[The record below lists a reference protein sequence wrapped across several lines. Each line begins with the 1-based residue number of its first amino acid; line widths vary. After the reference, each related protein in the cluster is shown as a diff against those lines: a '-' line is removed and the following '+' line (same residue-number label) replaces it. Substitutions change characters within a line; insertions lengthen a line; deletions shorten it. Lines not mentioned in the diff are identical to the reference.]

1 MYVLSLSLSLMSV
14 SAKKTQNNKICI
26 NSCQSFYICV
36 FSLRI
41 DYRFSMENLPSIGDR
56 NTQTIVCSFCDDIIL
71 RPQTAVLTNK
81 PALLPQM
88 TTNKTSSNDTAT
100 AAAAVPP
107 AESNRLSVNG
117 NDLPCDSVE
126 NFWLVSDMFTFE
138 NVGFSNTVNNQTKY
152 LVCANCERGP
162 IGFSPINPSTRQLEK
177 EFYVAIDRI
186 KYK

>member
-1 MYVLSLSLSLMSV
+1 M
-14 SAKKTQNNKICI
+14 
-26 NSCQSFYICV
+26 
-36 FSLRI
+36 
-41 DYRFSMENLPSIGDR
+41 DNLPSIGDR
-56 NTQTIVCSFCDDIIL
+56 NTQTIICSFCDDIIL
-71 RPQTAVLTNK
+71 RPQTAILTNK
-81 PALLPQM
+81 PTLLPQM
-88 TTNKTSSNDTAT
+88 TTNKPASNDASE
-100 AAAAVPP
+100 P
-107 AESNRLSVNG
+107 NRLSING

>member
-1 MYVLSLSLSLMSV
+1 MKSTNKFYETTVL
-14 SAKKTQNNKICI
+14 
-26 NSCQSFYICV
+26 F
-36 FSLRI
+36 I
-41 DYRFSMENLPSIGDR
+41 DYFIIIPFIGMEQVPSVGDR

-71 RPQTAVLTNK
+71 RPQTAILTTK
-81 PALLPQM
+81 PTLLPQM
-88 TTNKTSSNDTAT
+88 NVKKEPTTETDAT
-100 AAAAVPP
+100 
-107 AESNRLSVNG
+107 NRLSING
-117 NDLPCDSVE
+117 SDHTCDSLE
-126 NFWLVSDMFTFE
+126 SFWLVSDMFTFE

>member
-1 MYVLSLSLSLMSV
+1 M
-14 SAKKTQNNKICI
+14 KT
-26 NSCQSFYICV
+26 
-36 FSLRI
+36 
-41 DYRFSMENLPSIGDR
+41 LPPAGDR
-56 NTQTIVCSFCDDIIL
+56 NTQTIVCSFCDDVIL
-71 RPQTAVLTNK
+71 RPQTAVLINK

-88 TTNKTSSNDTAT
+88 TTKQTSSND
-100 AAAAVPP
+100 AAAAAAPS

-117 NDLPCDSVE
+117 TDLPCDSVE

-162 IGFSPINPSTRQLEK
+162 IGFSPINPSTKQLEK

>member
-1 MYVLSLSLSLMSV
+1 MYVCLSCLFLLSSLYEE
-14 SAKKTQNNKICI
+14 KKKVQRIKFCL
-26 NSCQSFYICV
+26 NSSPSKCF
-36 FSLRI
+36 FFRI
-41 DYRFSMENLPSIGDR
+41 DSRNSMDNLPSVGDR
-56 NTQTIVCSFCDDIIL
+56 NTQTIICSFCDDIIL
-71 RPQTAVLTNK
+71 RPQTAILTNK
-81 PALLPQM
+81 PTLLPQM
-88 TTNKTSSNDTAT
+88 TANKSASNDASE
-100 AAAAVPP
+100 P
-107 AESNRLSVNG
+107 NRLSING
-117 NDLPCDSVE
+117 TDLPCDSVD

>member
-1 MYVLSLSLSLMSV
+1 MDSLPAV
-14 SAKKTQNNKICI
+14 
-26 NSCQSFYICV
+26 
-36 FSLRI
+36 
-41 DYRFSMENLPSIGDR
+41 GDR

-71 RPQTAVLTNK
+71 RPQTAILTNK
-81 PALLPQM
+81 PTLLPQM
-88 TTNKTSSNDTAT
+88 NIEKTPSSDT
-100 AAAAVPP
+100 
-107 AESNRLSVNG
+107 EKS
-117 NDLPCDSVE
+117 
-126 NFWLVSDMFTFE
+126 FWLVSDMFTFE

>member
-1 MYVLSLSLSLMSV
+1 MFLV
-14 SAKKTQNNKICI
+14 
-26 NSCQSFYICV
+26 V
-36 FSLRI
+36 F
-41 DYRFSMENLPSIGDR
+41 FVSMENLPSVGDR

-71 RPQTAVLTNK
+71 RPQTAILTNK
-81 PALLPQM
+81 PTLLPQM
-88 TTNKTSSNDTAT
+88 LVDKTSSSSNES
-100 AAAAVPP
+100 
-107 AESNRLSVNG
+107 ESNRLSING
-117 NDLPCDSVE
+117 SDHLCDTVE
-126 NFWLVSDMFTFE
+126 SFWLVSDMFTFE